1 MTNDTTARLP
11 RNQKLA
17 VTTALLLEAII
28 LLPPV
33 LSLLPSDQRV
43 AGGPIVTILQIVIIA
58 VALLRWLEA
67 GTAKLLCIPLGGA
80 ICAVILCPSVR
91 ATTKRLVT
99 VLGVVPYISAVRW
112 ASTVRL
118 G

>member
-1 MTNDTTARLP
+1 MTDDTTARLP

-17 VTTALLLEAII
+17 VTAGWLLEAII

-33 LSLLPSDQRV
+33 LSLLPSGQRV
-43 AGGPIVTILQIVIIA
+43 AGPIVTILQIIIIS
-58 VALLRWLEA
+58 VALLQWLEA
-67 GTAKLLCIPLGGA
+67 GTAKLLCIPLGVA

-91 ATTKRLVT
+91 PGTRRLVT

-112 ASTVRL
+112 ASTIRL

>member
-17 VTTALLLEAII
+17 VTAALLLEAII

-33 LSLLPSDQRV
+33 LSLLPSGQRV
-43 AGGPIVTILQIVIIA
+43 GGGPIVTILQIIIIP
-58 VALLRWLEA
+58 VALLQWLEA
-67 GTAKLLCIPLGGA
+67 GTAKLLCIPLGVA

-91 ATTKRLVT
+91 PRTKRLVT

-112 ASTVRL
+112 AGTVRF